1 MTRDALLTFVLY
13 DLQLI
18 ALAIFVLLYAIKIR
32 QLLRLPLPVE
42 GGQADQKTPTGRAVA
57 ASYASI
63 LSPLAMESTRRHW
76 RRWAVFAAYHVGIFV
91 AITATFTIPFTPGLM
106 TGSVRRAAAI
116 CITLGLLAGF
126 LKIYWRL
133 VLPELRSISR
143 PDDFFG
149 LTILQVWFA
158 IAIPAVLLDHPG
170 WLIVYFVMTALLLV
184 YVPVSKISHYIY
196 WFFSRYLFG
205 RRYGRRGVL

>member
-1 MTRDALLTFVLY
+1 MTPDPFLSFVLY

-18 ALAIFVLLYAIKIR
+18 ALAVFILLYAIKIH

-42 GGQADQKTPTGRAVA
+42 GGQADQQTPTGRAVA

-76 RRWAVFAAYHVGIFV
+76 RRWVVFAAYHVGIFV
-91 AITATFTIPFTPGLM
+91 AISATFTIPFTPGLM
-106 TGSVRRAAAI
+106 TKPVRWAAAVSI
-116 CITLGLLAGF
+116 ALGLLAGF

-158 IAIPAVLLDHPG
+158 VAIPAVLFGRPG
-170 WLIVYFVMTALLLV
+170 WLTVYFVMTALLLV

>member
-1 MTRDALLTFVLY
+1 MNHETLLEFVLY
-13 DLQLI
+13 DLQLV
-18 ALAIFVLLYAIKIR
+18 ALTIFVLLYAIKIR
-32 QLLRLPLPVE
+32 QLLMLPLPLE
-42 GGQADQKTPTGRAVA
+42 GGAADQETSTGRAVA
-57 ASYASI
+57 VSYASI

-76 RRWAVFAAYHVGIFV
+76 RRWAVFAAYHIGILV

-106 TGSVRRAAAI
+106 TQSVRRVAATAI
-116 CITLGLLAGF
+116 ALGLVAGF
-126 LKIYWRL
+126 VKIYWRL
-133 VLPELRSISR
+133 TLPELRSISQ

-158 IAIPAVLLDHPG
+158 IAIPAVLLNHPG
-170 WLIVYFVMTALLLV
+170 WLVVYFVMTALLLV